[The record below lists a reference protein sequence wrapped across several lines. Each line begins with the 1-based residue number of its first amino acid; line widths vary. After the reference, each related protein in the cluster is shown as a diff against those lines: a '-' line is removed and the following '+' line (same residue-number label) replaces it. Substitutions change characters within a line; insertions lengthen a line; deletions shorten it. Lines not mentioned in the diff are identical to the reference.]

1 MQEYNL
7 FEIIGAL
14 TGGATADAFI
24 IAIYSYNSFR
34 KTEELKL
41 AESIFRDIEE
51 LRKTKIPITNCT
63 N

>member
-7 FEIIGAL
+7 FEIIGAF
-14 TGGATADAFI
+14 TGGATAGAFI

-41 AESIFRDIEE
+41 AESIFRDI
-51 LRKTKIPITNCT
+51 RI
-63 N
+63 